1 MTLKEFA
8 ELFEKGLKEVE
19 DAQKSLEEFV
29 SYISTQNIVLGEH
42 IFACVKTRERLLSR
56 KYKTIRTELVFW
68 EEEHMEDETFVISID
83 STINNLRKP
92 QIKYKNH
99 RNILLREGTEEDV
112 MYAYIVAEFEEKFP
126 MYNHLLNMA
135 FRARDENGNIIGE
148 SQELGEVVPL
158 DEIQEMQIAL

>member
-8 ELFEKGLKEVE
+8 GLFANKMKEVE
-19 DAQKSLEEFV
+19 DAHEALKEFV
-29 SYISTQNIVLGEH
+29 SYISTKNIVLGEH
-42 IFACVKTRERLLSR
+42 KFVCVKTRERLLSR
-56 KYKTIRTELVFW
+56 KYKTVRTELVFW

>member
-8 ELFEKGLKEVE
+8 GLFAIKMKEVV
-19 DAQKSLEEFV
+19 DAQEALLEFV
-29 SYISTQNIVLGEH
+29 SYISTQNIILGEH
-42 IFACVKTRERLLSR
+42 KFACVKTRERLLSR
-56 KYKTIRTELVFW
+56 KYKAIRTELVFW

>member
-1 MTLKEFA
+1 
-8 ELFEKGLKEVE
+8 
-19 DAQKSLEEFV
+19 
-29 SYISTQNIVLGEH
+29 
-42 IFACVKTRERLLSR
+42 
-56 KYKTIRTELVFW
+56 
-68 EEEHMEDETFVISID
+68 MEDETFVISID

>member
-1 MTLKEFA
+1 MTLREFK
-8 ELFEKGLKEVE
+8 ELFENRLRIVE
-19 DAQKSLEEFV
+19 DTQEDLKDFV

-42 IFACVKTRERLLSR
+42 KFVCVKIRERLLSR

-99 RNILLREGTEEDV
+99 RNILLREGTDEDV
-112 MYAYIVAEFEEKFP
+112 MYVYIVA
-126 MYNHLLNMA
+126 
-135 FRARDENGNIIGE
+135 
-148 SQELGEVVPL
+148 
-158 DEIQEMQIAL
+158 